1 MTGFRIKQFDFDGQ
15 SVTKWEQRDRKHSN
29 WPIVYTI
36 SNSDDL
42 YVGETLNGVARMQQH
57 LYSEAK
63 QHLEQVQVVVDET
76 FNKSACLDLES
87 FLIRL
92 FAGDGKYR
100 ILNRNDGIVDSD
112 YYAREEYQRTFLKV
126 FEQLR
131 TDGYFQRSIPEI
143 VNSDLFKLSPFKAL
157 THDQAIAVEDI
168 LEGLFADLEKG
179 SESTIVVEGNPGT
192 GKTIL
197 AIYLMKLL
205 SDIQQHD
212 YEDQVDKDSVFA
224 EFFVPGHR
232 ELLNEFKIG
241 LVIPQQS
248 LRTSIQSVFRR
259 VPGLDPDDVLT
270 PFDVGE
276 STEKYDLLIVDE
288 SHRLSRRAAQAMG
301 TLTKQFAEINHR
313 LFGPAGEHNSQLDW
327 IMHQSSHQ
335 LFLVDSDQAV
345 RPADLARADL
355 DSLKLHAESSSRLYR
370 LATQMRVRAESDYV
384 GYVKELLTGSVPDP
398 QDFGDYDLRLFS
410 DFDEMRTEILARN
423 AEHDL
428 ARLLA
433 GYAWKWKS
441 RSDKSAFD
449 IELGSSKL
457 QWNRRL
463 VDWVNSRTSLDEVG
477 SIHTIQGYDLNY
489 AGVIIGADLTYDSV
503 AGHTVF
509 NRSRYFDARGK
520 ANNNM
525 LGIKFDDEALLEYV
539 RNIYSVLLT
548 RGIRGTY
555 VYVEDEALRNQFAQA
570 FALLPR

>member
-15 SVTKWEQRDRKHSN
+15 SVTKWGQRDRKHSN

-259 VPGLDPDDVLT
+259 VPG
-270 PFDVGE
+270 
-276 STEKYDLLIVDE
+276 S
-288 SHRLSRRAAQAMG
+288 
-301 TLTKQFAEINHR
+301 
-313 LFGPAGEHNSQLDW
+313 
-327 IMHQSSHQ
+327 
-335 LFLVDSDQAV
+335 
-345 RPADLARADL
+345 
-355 DSLKLHAESSSRLYR
+355 
-370 LATQMRVRAESDYV
+370 TQM
-384 GYVKELLTGSVPDP
+384 TC
-398 QDFGDYDLRLFS
+398 
-410 DFDEMRTEILARN
+410 
-423 AEHDL
+423 
-428 ARLLA
+428 
-433 GYAWKWKS
+433 
-441 RSDKSAFD
+441 
-449 IELGSSKL
+449 
-457 QWNRRL
+457 
-463 VDWVNSRTSLDEVG
+463 
-477 SIHTIQGYDLNY
+477 
-489 AGVIIGADLTYDSV
+489 
-503 AGHTVF
+503 
-509 NRSRYFDARGK
+509 
-520 ANNNM
+520 
-525 LGIKFDDEALLEYV
+525 
-539 RNIYSVLLT
+539 
-548 RGIRGTY
+548 
-555 VYVEDEALRNQFAQA
+555 
-570 FALLPR
+570 